1 MRGLVNDSLRF
12 LIARMIVLL
21 GIVLSLRQRFRI
33 VRFAATQKR
42 LKRKYRL
49 HHDTPVVS
57 YGPRVVES
65 IRHAA
70 ARAGRDARFAL
81 TSGSTGE
88 PKRILYTSCRLRSLK
103 FTFTDMFARAVC
115 EFGLKRTSLYVFSS
129 FSGDASLTSML
140 LDEPKLPLYL
150 STLQAPYRVQ
160 LHPSIRTLVWQ
171 YGGSAVRLWLLTIA
185 NPGVL
190 FATNP
195 STISTFFDELEADWT
210 TRSQLVKD
218 WHRHAHEFDPIL
230 QELVGRITSRGSAKR
245 LRLVATSAGP
255 IPLDQ
260 FAPAVRA
267 YICWTGGY
275 VKPFLDRLAEHLPAP
290 RYRLIPMF
298 SMSTETVE
306 TEAVFHNGEVQFLP
320 LAPGV
325 VYEFIPADVNDS
337 TQNLISPSQ
346 LNPGQT
352 YAMVVSDG
360 YGLNRYQTG
369 DLFACHRLRNGL
381 PDLTFLRR
389 RALEY
394 SFIGEKVTADQL
406 NIVFDR
412 LRSEHREILADAFL
426 TCVPSLPLNENPHYK
441 VILISDSQMTTDTDL
456 LAARC
461 DELLSTLNCEYKNKR
476 TCGLLAPT
484 KFLQTA
490 AAAFA
495 QGFENSWETQFKF
508 LPLYRRTWESVCVP
522 QMNASSI
529 ALSHKNTRHL
539 AQTTSLQ

>member
-1 MRGLVNDSLRF
+1 
-12 LIARMIVLL
+12 
-21 GIVLSLRQRFRI
+21 
-33 VRFAATQKR
+33 
-42 LKRKYRL
+42 
-49 HHDTPVVS
+49 
-57 YGPRVVES
+57 
-65 IRHAA
+65 
-70 ARAGRDARFAL
+70 
-81 TSGSTGE
+81 
-88 PKRILYTSCRLRSLK
+88 
-103 FTFTDMFARAVC
+103 
-115 EFGLKRTSLYVFSS
+115 
-129 FSGDASLTSML
+129 
-140 LDEPKLPLYL
+140 
-150 STLQAPYRVQ
+150 
-160 LHPSIRTLVWQ
+160 
-171 YGGSAVRLWLLTIA
+171 
-185 NPGVL
+185 
-190 FATNP
+190 
-195 STISTFFDELEADWT
+195 
-210 TRSQLVKD
+210 
-218 WHRHAHEFDPIL
+218 
-230 QELVGRITSRGSAKR
+230 
-245 LRLVATSAGP
+245 
-255 IPLDQ
+255 
-260 FAPAVRA
+260 
-267 YICWTGGY
+267 
-275 VKPFLDRLAEHLPAP
+275 
-290 RYRLIPMF
+290 
-298 SMSTETVE
+298 MSTETVE
-306 TEAVFHNGEVQFLP
+306 TESVFHNGEVQFLP

-369 DLFACHRLRNGL
+369 DLFACRRLRNGL
-381 PDLTFLRR
+381 PDLAFLSR

-412 LRSEHREILADAFL
+412 LRSEHREILGDAFL

-476 TCGLLAPT
+476 TSGLLAPT
-484 KFLQTA
+484 KFLQMA

-522 QMNASSI
+522 QMKASSI

-539 AQTTSLQ
+539 TQTTSLQ